1 MNSSQ
6 YAEWLKGLAV
16 DRDAAAPTNVRNPVV
31 PVFCLPDFIE
41 KFPVSILICFLWV
54 FGSAVLMA
62 FAFYYYYR
70 KKLRKFFAEVIQED
84 GLVDDQQDS
93 KKGHND
99 TRQLRRMLPIRPD
112 TRRSSVEKEEVPL
125 FNGPQ

>member
-6 YAEWLKGLAV
+6 YAEWIKGLAV
-16 DRDAAAPTNVRNPVV
+16 DRDSVPTNVRNPVV

-62 FAFYYYYR
+62 FAFYFYYR
-70 KKLRKFFAEVIQED
+70 KKLRKYFAESIKED
-84 GLVDDQQDS
+84 GHVSNQQDFE
-93 KKGHND
+93 KGHND
-99 TRQLRRMLPIRPD
+99 SRQLRRMLPIRSD
-112 TRRSSVEKEEVPL
+112 TRHSSVEEEVPL